1 MSVDE
6 SVLTTSDDANGSASP
21 SRVPV
26 RSRLAAWL
34 PLAAAVLGLLS
45 FLLVRG
51 SLTDDGYIT
60 LSYAKNLALHGEWAL
75 VPGSVAN
82 SATSPLDVL
91 LLGFLTFVTRIS
103 GSAHPVLALG
113 ALTVLNSAAIG
124 WAWARLTRRF
134 GLSPWVGVLGLL
146 LVIANPFLL
155 SATGL
160 EVLLVPAVLLWLVVA
175 ALEKRPV
182 LFGAVAALTVLTR
195 LDLVV
200 FVLVIA
206 FSTAAIRKKFWT
218 AVATAVVVSAPWFL
232 TSWFAL
238 GSFIP
243 DTLVIKQ
250 DQEGLF
256 GAWGYFSGPMM
267 YFLYL
272 PFTVMVAFASALV
285 GVTVLLGWLAL
296 RFARRWDDFPRLA
309 PVVGLGAGGV
319 VYYIVYSTL
328 GVGPYHWYYVTPIVS
343 TASFAVLMIGVW
355 HAETRKRPKLNR
367 VPPLVA
373 LGLGGAVA
381 LANVGVDLA
390 QGVPWPS
397 PVIFGNWASSTD
409 YARVGRELGARL
421 QGKSV
426 AGPGEIGTLA
436 YYCDCQILDVFS
448 DRSQVTMIVNK
459 RLAEDGFFSKT
470 ILRINYHWFKRLPLR
485 KPDYRLLY
493 DKGPGHGPDQWT
505 VYSAAKGVGHFTL
518 VPFDR

>member
-1 MSVDE
+1 M
-6 SVLTTSDDANGSASP
+6 LTTSNGTSGSSSDTPRDDADV
-21 SRVPV
+21 RVAA
-26 RSRLAAWL
+26 RSRLAGWL

-60 LSYAKNLALHGEWAL
+60 LAYAKNLALHGEWAL

-103 GSAHPVLALG
+103 GSAHPVVALG
-113 ALTVLNSAAIG
+113 VLTVLSSGAIG
-124 WAWARLTRRF
+124 WAWLRFTRRF
-134 GLSPWVGVLGLL
+134 RLAPWVGLLGLV

-160 EVLLVPAVLLWLVVA
+160 EVLLVPAVLLWLVVF
-175 ALEKRPV
+175 ALEGRPV

-195 LDLVV
+195 LDLIV
-200 FVLVIA
+200 FVLVIT
-206 FSTAAIRKKFWT
+206 FSAAAIRKRFWVAFGT
-218 AVATAVVVSAPWFL
+218 AVAVSAPWFL
-232 TSWFAL
+232 VSWFAL

-256 GAWGYFSGPMM
+256 GPWGYFSGPMM

-272 PFTVMVAFASALV
+272 PLTVMLAFASALV
-285 GVTVLLGWLAL
+285 GVVVLLAWLGV
-296 RFARRWDDFPRLA
+296 RFARRWDDFPKLA
-309 PVVGLGAGGV
+309 PVVALGLGGV

-328 GVGPYHWYYVTPIVS
+328 GVGPYHWYYVTPMVS
-343 TASFAVLMIGVW
+343 TATFAVLMVGIW
-355 HAETRKRPKLNR
+355 HAEAKQRPGLNR
-367 VPPLVA
+367 GVPLVA
-373 LGLGGAVA
+373 LSLAWLVGLGNVAVD
-381 LANVGVDLA
+381 VA

-397 PVIFGNWASSTD
+397 PVIFGNWASSAD

-448 DRSQVTMIVNK
+448 DRTQVATIVTK
-459 RLAEDGFFSKT
+459 RIAEDSKFSSLG
-470 ILRINYHWFKRLPLR
+470 LRINYHWFKRNPPR
-485 KPDYRLLY
+485 KVDYRLLY
-493 DKGPGHGPDQWT
+493 DKGPGSGPDEWT

-518 VPFDR
+518 VPER

>member
-1 MSVDE
+1 MRTASAD
-6 SVLTTSDDANGSASP
+6 SDDADQ
-21 SRVPV
+21 RVPSG
-26 RSRLAAWL
+26 SRLAWL
-34 PLAAAVLGLLS
+34 PLVAAAAGGLS
-45 FLLVRG
+45 FLLVRE
-51 SLTDDGYIT
+51 SLTDDAYIT

-91 LLGFLTFVTRIS
+91 LLGLLSALTRVT
-103 GSAHPVLALG
+103 GSVHPVFALG
-113 ALTVLNSAAIG
+113 VLTVLCSAAIG

-134 GLSPWVGVLGLL
+134 GLAPWVGPIGLVL
-146 LVIANPFLL
+146 VVANPFLL

-160 EVLLVPAVLLWLVVA
+160 EVLLASALLLWLAVL

-182 LFGAVAALTVLTR
+182 WFGVIAGLAVLTR

-200 FVLVIA
+200 FVVVITFA
-206 FSTAAIRKKFWT
+206 TGALRRKFWAVFGT
-218 AVATAVVVSAPWFL
+218 AVAVSAPWFL

-267 YFLYL
+267 YFLGQ
-272 PFTVMVAFASALV
+272 PFTVMVSFASALV
-285 GVTVLLGWLAL
+285 GVTLLLGWLAV
-296 RFARRWDDFPRLA
+296 RFARKWESFPQLA
-309 PVVGLGAGGV
+309 PVIALGAGGV
-319 VYYIVYSTL
+319 VYYLVYSAL

-343 TASFAVLMIGVW
+343 TASCAVLLCGIW
-355 HAETRKRPKLNR
+355 HAEASARPGRLNR

-373 LGLGGAVA
+373 LGLGAAVA
-381 LANVGVDLA
+381 VANVGVDLA

-397 PVIFGNWASSTD
+397 PVIFGNWASATD
-409 YARVGRELGARL
+409 YARVGKELGARL
-421 QGKSV
+421 RGKSV
-426 AGPGEIGTLA
+426 AGPGEIGALA

-448 DRSQVTMIVNK
+448 DRSQVTTIVNK
-459 RLAEDGFFSKT
+459 RLAEDGFVSRT
-470 ILRINYHWFKRLPLR
+470 ILRINYHWFKRLPPR
-485 KPDYRLLY
+485 TPDYRLLY
-493 DKGPGHGPDQWT
+493 DQGPGTGPDQWT

-518 VPFDR
+518 VPFGR